1 MHINMSFVV
10 DNNEVAISRLR
21 FDGEFL
27 RNNQLRLAKGSTH
40 ITKKLSIKNKGE

>member
-1 MHINMSFVV
+1 MHINMSFVM

-27 RNNQLRLAKGSTH
+27 QNNQLRLAKGL
-40 ITKKLSIKNKGE
+40 TKKLSIKNKGE